1 MSRERWAV
9 ALALAC
15 AIGAGG
21 CSGPPDAPRLA
32 DAATAEAALIAA
44 AAPGTRGVDSPYGR
58 IEHMELLQERKLLRE
73 RVTGWLRGAPRQD
86 GHTPSGRYAITVRL
100 ESGELRTVVM
110 AQSGRF
116 RVGDRVRVNGDLL
129 VGT

>member
-1 MSRERWAV
+1 MSRDLCIIALV
-9 ALALAC
+9 CALAA
-15 AIGAGG
+15 GA
-21 CSGPPDAPRLA
+21 CSGPPEAPRLA

-44 AAPGTRGVDSPYGR
+44 VAPGTRGVDSPYGR

-73 RVTGWLRGAPRQD
+73 RFTGWLKGGPRPD
-86 GHTPSGRYAITVRL
+86 GHAPSGRYAITVRL

-110 AQSGRF
+110 AQNGRF

>member
-1 MSRERWAV
+1 MSRDLCIIALV
-9 ALALAC
+9 CALAAGAC
-15 AIGAGG
+15 
-21 CSGPPDAPRLA
+21 SRPPEAPRLA

-44 AAPGTRGVDSPYGR
+44 VAPGTRGVDSPYGR

-73 RVTGWLRGAPRQD
+73 RFTGWLKGGPRQD
-86 GHTPSGRYAITVRL
+86 GHAPSGRYAITVRL

-110 AQSGRF
+110 AQNGRF

>member
-1 MSRERWAV
+1 MSRDLCIIALV
-9 ALALAC
+9 CALAA
-15 AIGAGG
+15 GA
-21 CSGPPDAPRLA
+21 CSGPPEAPRLA
-32 DAATAEAALIAA
+32 DAATAEATLIAA
-44 AAPGTRGVDSPYGR
+44 VAPGTRGVDSPYGR

-73 RVTGWLRGAPRQD
+73 RFTGWLKGGPRQD
-86 GHTPSGRYAITVRL
+86 GHAPSGRYAITVRL

-110 AQSGRF
+110 AQNGRF